1 MKIAWYDGGRHRRNS
16 GYGHASRV
24 FMAAMTALE
33 GVEIVIVGPVPD
45 WEDPTA
51 HDPVLDALPVVAMN
65 AIDDCDF
72 AIQVCTPESSRQLSI
87 PSALYTFLDVSGP
100 TIGQEAIMRRMALVI
115 APNTQ
120 NLQAYAKKDIP
131 HCLFQ
136 PNINLSLF
144 KPQPRWRIEGERGLS
159 FIFVGTHS
167 YRKGTDLLIDSFCEV
182 FKRQN
187 AHLHMHI
194 PGTNPDALH
203 NHIIRQSL
211 HHRRAYN
218 ITISSN
224 YMSSPWLGRFYA
236 RADCYITCTRGE
248 GWGIPAM
255 EAMGVGLPV
264 VGPFCGGM
272 GDFMDPESAF
282 QIEGDMRPVSS
293 IDTVFGDHFSKK
305 YSDANAL
312 EYFEPSRKSILE
324 QMRAVA
330 KYNRDELRA
339 RGEQGRAHLLREFS
353 PKRAERQAAEVL
365 AKIHQVL
372 GRA

>member
-24 FMAAMTALE
+24 FLAAMNALD
-33 GVEIVIVGPVPD
+33 GVEIVLIGPLPG
-45 WEDPTA
+45 WEDDTA
-51 HDPVLDALPVVAMN
+51 RDPALEALPVVALN
-65 AIDDCDF
+65 TITDCDF
-72 AIQVCTPESSRQLSI
+72 AIQVCTPESAKSLPI

-100 TIGQEAIMRRMALVI
+100 TLIQERIMRSMALVI

-120 NLQAYAKKDIP
+120 NQQAYAQKDIP

-224 YMSSPWLGRFYA
+224 YMSSPWLARFYA

-264 VGPFCGGM
+264 VGPLCGGM
-272 GDFMDPESAF
+272 RDFMDPQSAF
-282 QIEGDMRPVSS
+282 AVDGEMRPVNS

-312 EYFEPSRKSILE
+312 EYFEPSQKSILA
-324 QMRAVA
+324 QMKAVA
-330 KYNRDELRA
+330 RYNRDDLRE
-339 RGEQGRAHLLREFS
+339 RGEQGRRHLLGDFS
-353 PKRAERQAAEVL
+353 PTRAEDQAATVL
-365 AKIHQVL
+365 AKIEELLSQ
-372 GRA
+372 G